1 MTSESGPSWTVKA
14 SVIVACLV
22 LAFASPCVG
31 QHFYFAQMTDLHIG
45 KADNAERV
53 AKVVD
58 SINRLPMKIE
68 CVVVTGD
75 ILDAGM
81 SDEPAVKA
89 TLETMSKLKPPVHY
103 LAGNH
108 DIVAGDRMAQTAE
121 AFARNFGPLASKA
134 DYRGVT
140 FLMLYSETAA
150 SQRHI
155 PNYDALK
162 WLEQH
167 VAEAGDKPVIVFTH
181 RPDVEDLNAGFA
193 SDGGSLFFEWRK
205 ESRDKWDSIVKSPS
219 VKAVITGHRHR
230 DQLHWVGCTPVYVC
244 PPVTGLFGRQTTYRV
259 YEYTDGRLGYWT
271 VYLN

>member
-1 MTSESGPSWTVKA
+1 MGFELRLGWTVKA
-14 SVIVACLV
+14 WGVVACLV
-22 LAFASPCVG
+22 LLLASPCVA

-45 KADNAERV
+45 KADNAER
-53 AKVVD
+53 ASKVVD

-75 ILDAGM
+75 IVDAGM
-81 SDEPAVKA
+81 PDEAAVKTA
-89 TLETMSKLKPPVHY
+89 LETMSKLKPPVHY

-108 DIVAGDRMAQTAE
+108 DIRTGDKAAQMSE
-121 AFARNFGPLASKA
+121 AFVKNFGPLASRA
-134 DYRGVT
+134 DYGGVA

-150 SQRHI
+150 AQNEL

-162 WLEQH
+162 WLEQQ
-167 VAEAGDKPVIVFTH
+167 VREAGDKPVIVFTH

-193 SDGGSLFFEWRK
+193 QDGGSLFFEWRK
-205 ESRDKWDSIVKSPS
+205 ESRDKWDSIVRSS
-219 VKAVITGHRHR
+219 NVKAVITGHRHR
-230 DQLHWVGCTPVYVC
+230 DQLHWVGSTPVYVC

-259 YEYTDGRLGYWT
+259 YEYTDGKLGYWT